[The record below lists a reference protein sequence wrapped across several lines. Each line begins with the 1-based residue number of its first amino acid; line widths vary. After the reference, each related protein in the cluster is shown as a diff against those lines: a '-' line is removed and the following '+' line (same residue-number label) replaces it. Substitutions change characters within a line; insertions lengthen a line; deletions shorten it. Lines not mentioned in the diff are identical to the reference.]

1 MPETSGRKKLT
12 REQKEQIVS
21 LHDSGERILAIAD
34 YLDLPPSAV
43 SGYLEY
49 RRRRE
54 QKTRVDTLSG
64 AAFLIGLGVLFV
76 PGSPFHF
83 WPGILLVIGA
93 SSLVKALY
101 AEERGEALQGVVW
114 MAGLFAFFTFGFSL
128 GALFLI
134 IGLSMLMGFVFRPR
148 MTRPAAARGSSEQED
163 WYDDDSELA
172 KRKNEELVRESR
184 QEEKAKRA
192 GVGMRLSDDG
202 ELLDFVDLDE
212 EARAARDHR

>member
-1 MPETSGRKKLT
+1 MAETIERKKLT

-21 LHDSGERILAIAD
+21 LHASGERILAIAD

-54 QKTRVDTLSG
+54 QKKRVDTLSG

-93 SSLVKALY
+93 SSLVKAFY

-114 MAGLFAFFTFGFSL
+114 MAGLYAFFTFGFSL
-128 GALFLI
+128 GALFLV
-134 IGLSMLMGFVFRPR
+134 IGLSMLIGFVFRPR
-148 MTRPAAARGSSEQED
+148 AIRVGSGSRNQED
-163 WYDDDSELA
+163 WSDEAPELA

-184 QEEKAKRA
+184 QEEKAKRS

-212 EARAARDHR
+212 EARGAARDRR

>member
-1 MPETSGRKKLT
+1 MADTIERKKLT

-54 QKTRVDTLSG
+54 QKKRVDTLSG

-76 PGSPFHF
+76 PGSPFSF

-93 SSLVKALY
+93 SSLVKAFY
-101 AEERGEALQGVVW
+101 AEERGEALQGVIW
-114 MAGLFAFFTFGFSL
+114 MVGLFAFFTVGFSL
-128 GALFLI
+128 GALFLV
-134 IGLSMLMGFVFRPR
+134 IGLSMLMGLVFRPR
-148 MTRPAAARGSSEQED
+148 AMRGGSEGRDQED
-163 WYDDDSELA
+163 WSDEDHDLA

-184 QEEKAKRA
+184 SEEKAKRS

-212 EARAARDHR
+212 EARAARDRR